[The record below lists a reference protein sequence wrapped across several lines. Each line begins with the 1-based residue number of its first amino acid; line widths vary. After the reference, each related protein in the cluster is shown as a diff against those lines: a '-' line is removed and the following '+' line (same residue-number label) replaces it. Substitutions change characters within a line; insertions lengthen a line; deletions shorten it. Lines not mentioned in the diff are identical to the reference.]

1 MKKIMEIMI
10 NYLSGSTFADTI
22 ILLCFEFLVLAISA
36 KKCFCKKRSR
46 EKNRCNL
53 NNKNYYTSNTDTDF
67 LKIKQWENFF
77 RLMYIL
83 ILCTTGTA
91 LLILVIRTLQ

>member
-1 MKKIMEIMI
+1 MKKIMELMI
-10 NYLSGSTFADTI
+10 DYLSGSTFADTI
-22 ILLCFEFLVLAISA
+22 ILLFFEFFILAIGA

-53 NNKNYYTSNTDTDF
+53 NNKNYCTSNTDTDF
-67 LKIKQWENFF
+67 LKIKQWDNFF
-77 RLMYIL
+77 RLIYVL

-91 LLILVIRTLQ
+91 LLILVIKTL